1 MSWLQSVEDIKK
13 CIEDARK
20 TGAGATGAVA
30 GPETDEYI
38 DDAMDNMYDE
48 SSLDYQDWTWGFHQQ
63 KIRAFPGLRC
73 CMVT

>member
-1 MSWLQSVEDIKK
+1 MEDIKK

-48 SSLDYQDWTWGFHQQ
+48 SSLDYQD
-63 KIRAFPGLRC
+63 
-73 CMVT
+73 